1 MDIVV
6 QIEQG
11 LGADRLKKLK
21 RNEDN
26 YQIFWLGVLE
36 HRNNVDPN
44 RDPIPYL
51 IACGYGAIANARLKE
66 NTRQKIRI
74 CDKCGKSYSYRYSH
88 CPRCAEESRTE
99 NRLMSTTLADGS
111 EYEFEFQSD
120 EDRLILDLDIARFV
134 QTLHG
139 NEQYVAKR
147 WLIDRADLKYDNH
160 CKQIALELGCS
171 APYVARVKKAI
182 RKKLTNYYSMYT

>member
-1 MDIVV
+1 MDMVHE
-6 QIEQG
+6 IEQG
-11 LGADRLKKLK
+11 LGQDRLQKLK

-36 HRNNVDPN
+36 HRQSVDRS

-66 NTRQKIRI
+66 NSRQKMRV
-74 CDKCGKSYSYRYSH
+74 CDRCGHVFPYRSSH
-88 CPRCAEESRTE
+88 CPHCHDENRTESRLT
-99 NRLMSTTLADGS
+99 STTLPDGN
-111 EYEFEFQSD
+111 ECEFECDSG
-120 EDRLILDLDIARFV
+120 EDAILLGLDVERFV
-134 QTLHG
+134 NTLHG
-139 NEQYVAKR
+139 NERFVARR

-182 RKKLTNYYSMYT
+182 RNKWKLMYRQ